1 MRHRFEGG
9 RWHQL
14 LSRITRPFPQIERG
28 VDAAGMGADGLHD
41 TKARAVAEASR
52 RLAIADGVYLASAQ

>member
-14 LSRITRPFPQIERG
+14 LSRVARPISQIKRG
-28 VDAAGMGADGLHD
+28 MDAAGMGAAGLHN
-41 TKARAVAEASR
+41 TKARALAEVSR
-52 RLAIADGVYLASAQ
+52 RLAIADGVCLASAQ